1 MLYRKSVFYSYV
13 IKNLDKT
20 VKTENDRG
28 IERILVF
35 YTSFNRTL
43 YCDWCDR
50 AGVTLFHR
58 GLPETEDQLK
68 APLPAHNEVTLVV
81 VDDLEVSIIFGG
93 WLLSSVRCYRIK
105 RFSEVLFKMFTVW
118 SHHWNFSILYAQ
130 HSIFG
135 LKTKHSTLINRNA
148 THLALMPNRRDRAG
162 IQRLGYQIYPR
173 DSHLLLQAFDE
184 ATSAGIG
191 SRLIVDFTP
200 STPEKYR
207 YFFSLQLLNQ
217 V

>member
-68 APLPAHNEVTLVV
+68 ALLPADNEATLVV
-81 VDDLEVSIIFGG
+81 VDDLEVSSIFGG
-93 WLLSSVRCYRIK
+93 WLLLSSVRCYRIK
-105 RFSEVLFKMFTVW
+105 RGFPKSC
-118 SHHWNFSILYAQ
+118 SRCSP
-130 HSIFG
+130 SG
-135 LKTKHSTLINRNA
+135 LIIGTSAFSTLN
-148 THLALMPNRRDRAG
+148 T
-162 IQRLGYQIYPR
+162 
-173 DSHLLLQAFDE
+173 AF
-184 ATSAGIG
+184 S
-191 SRLIVDFTP
+191 V
-200 STPEKYR
+200 
-207 YFFSLQLLNQ
+207 
-217 V
+217 